1 MVEEVIGLED
11 ARTCLQQLQ
20 KLLPCEIRRLQ
31 EVLTKFSLLN
41 LEDYYL
47 TGVLENTKLVS
58 IPLEELLPFFDIEE
72 NELLNSYIFGK
83 DNEDKGYLPFFRPLG
98 RLLEPLLP
106 NNVIVSDESLYHFE
120 SDEVVIDFKV
130 YKEYTLS

>member
-1 MVEEVIGLED
+1 MVEEIIGLED

-20 KLLPCEIRRLQ
+20 KLLPCEISRLQ
-31 EVLTKFSLLN
+31 EVLTKFSLLS

-47 TGVLENTKLVS
+47 TGDIENTKLVS
-58 IPLEELLPFFDIEE
+58 VPLEELLPFFNIGE
-72 NELLNSYIFGK
+72 NELLSSYIFGK
-83 DNEDKGYLPFFRPLG
+83 DNEGEGYLPFFRPLG

-106 NNVIVSDESLYHFE
+106 HDILVSDESLYHFE

>member
-11 ARTCLQQLQ
+11 ARTCLKQLQ

-31 EVLTKFSLLN
+31 EVLTKFSLLT

-58 IPLEELLPFFDIEE
+58 VPLEELLPFFELEE
-72 NELLNSYIFGK
+72 NELLSSYIFGK
-83 DNEDKGYLPFFRPLG
+83 DNDEEGYLPFFRPLG

-106 NNVIVSDESLYHFE
+106 HDVLVSDESLYHFE

-130 YKEYTLS
+130 YKEYTIS

>member
-1 MVEEVIGLED
+1 M
-11 ARTCLQQLQ
+11 
-20 KLLPCEIRRLQ
+20 
-31 EVLTKFSLLN
+31 
-41 LEDYYL
+41 EDYYL

-72 NELLNSYIFGK
+72 NELLSSYIFGK

-106 NNVIVSDESLYHFE
+106 NDVIVSDESLYHFE

>member
-11 ARTCLQQLQ
+11 ARTCLKQLQ

-41 LEDYYL
+41 LEYYYL

-58 IPLEELLPFFDIEE
+58 VPLEELLPFFELEE
-72 NELLNSYIFGK
+72 NELLSYIFGK
-83 DNEDKGYLPFFRPLG
+83 DNDEEGYLPFFRPLG
-98 RLLEPLLP
+98 RILEPLLP
-106 NNVIVSDESLYHFE
+106 HDVLVSDESLYHFE

>member
-31 EVLTKFSLLN
+31 EVLTKFCLLT

-47 TGVLENTKLVS
+47 TGDLENTKLVS
-58 IPLEELLPFFDIEE
+58 IPLEELLPFFELEE
-72 NELLNSYIFGK
+72 NELLSSYIFGK
-83 DNEDKGYLPFFRPLG
+83 DNEEGYLPFFRPLG

-106 NNVIVSDESLYHFE
+106 HDILVSDESLYHFE

-130 YKEYTLS
+130 YREYTLS

>member
-41 LEDYYL
+41 LEYYYL

-72 NELLNSYIFGK
+72 NELLSSYIFGK
-83 DNEDKGYLPFFRPLG
+83 DNKIRGICLS
-98 RLLEPLLP
+98 
-106 NNVIVSDESLYHFE
+106 SDL
-120 SDEVVIDFKV
+120 
-130 YKEYTLS
+130 